1 MVENAKSAIETETM
15 SFAYG
20 PKTVENARI
29 VSWTPET
36 SLPVAGSTVPSTP
49 DEAMTRPVSMQMIIV
64 SKKVPVMLT

>member
-29 VSWTPET
+29 V
-36 SLPVAGSTVPSTP
+36 AR
-49 DEAMTRPVSMQMIIV
+49 DELARRRVDRAEHTG
-64 SKKVPVMLT
+64 

>member
-36 SLPVAGSTVPSTP
+36 SLPVAGSTG
-49 DEAMTRPVSMQMIIV
+49 
-64 SKKVPVMLT
+64 